1 MQCPPSHY
9 ACIRLDTIKSFA
21 CVRLKCVRM
30 NAEQPRSTA
39 QTSQACEEIR
49 AGPQGKRPQSAQN
62 KKSCNGNRPL
72 STHDGAGPRHSSR
85 PATKRPQTGDMEQN
99 RPKTWDG
106 WQGWGGASRREWAET
121 GMCEGLAQGAVPR
134 ERHDGVRSTTV
145 TGLAA
150 GRGRKREALAVKR
163 PVLPPFPPTD

>member
-1 MQCPPSHY
+1 MPS
-9 ACIRLDTIKSFA
+9 SPG
-21 CVRLKCVRM
+21 
-30 NAEQPRSTA
+30 PRP
-39 QTSQACEEIR
+39 R
-49 AGPQGKRPQSAQN
+49 RRRPA
-62 KKSCNGNRPL
+62 KKSVQVLRENVPSLLKTRRPATVIGH
-72 STHDGAGPRHSSR
+72 STPMMEQVLGIQADRRQKASR
-85 PATKRPQTGDMEQN
+85 LATKRPQTGDMEQN